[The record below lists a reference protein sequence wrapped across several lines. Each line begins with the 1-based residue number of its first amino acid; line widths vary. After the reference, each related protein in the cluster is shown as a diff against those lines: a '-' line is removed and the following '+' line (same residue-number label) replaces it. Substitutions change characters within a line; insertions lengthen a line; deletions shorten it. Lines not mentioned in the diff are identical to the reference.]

1 MSHSPSQSL
10 TTAPHVSLT
19 LTHDPNTPK
28 TYPQFILFGD
38 SITQGAS
45 HILQSSL
52 ADWYQRRLDII
63 NRGFSGYTAPAGYD
77 TLVQFFPCTPP
88 TTTTGI
94 SQPRIQ
100 LLTVFFGANDACVP
114 GSPQHVP
121 IATYKQSLRNILEY
135 EGLKAHGTQAI
146 LVVPPPVDE
155 YQLASTDRT
164 AAHTARYADAC
175 REVAQEYSG
184 LPVLD
189 LWTIFMLKAGWAPGQ
204 QGPLIGSRA
213 APRNPVL
220 DELLS
225 DGLHFTP
232 AGYRLVFDEL
242 VNLIVRGLPD
252 HRPENLPQIF
262 PDWRFKL
269 GLVGNL

>member
-10 TTAPHVSLT
+10 APGPTCPLDEGS
-19 LTHDPNTPK
+19 PK

-45 HILQSSL
+45 QVFQSSL
-52 ADWYQRRLDII
+52 SEWYQRRLDVI

-77 TLVQFFPCTPP
+77 TLVQFFPSHPP
-88 TTTTGI
+88 
-94 SQPRIQ
+94 SSCSPRIR
-100 LLTVFFGANDACVP
+100 LLTIFFGANDACLP

-121 IATYKQSLRNILEY
+121 LGEYKQSLRNILDY
-135 EGLKAHGTQAI
+135 EGLKQHDTQPI
-146 LVVPPPVDE
+146 LIVPAPVDE
-155 YQLASTDRT
+155 WQLNGGDRN
-164 AAHTARYADAC
+164 AATTARYADAC
-175 REVAQEYSG
+175 REVAQEYS

-189 LWTIFMLKAGWAPGQ
+189 LWTIFMLNAGWSQGQ

-213 APRNPVL
+213 APKNPVL
-220 DELLS
+220 DQLLS

-232 AGYRLVFDEL
+232 VGYKLVFDEL
-242 VNLIVRGLPD
+242 VYLIIRELPD

-269 GLVGNL
+269 GVTG